1 MAGFRFKMKKKRKL
15 QAAITTIPELDKKKS
30 DPLQVE
36 GIDLKWWWWWCR
48 SSGHRSSEAGQ

>member
-15 QAAITTIPELDKKKS
+15 QAAITTIPELDEKKS

-36 GIDLKWWWWWCR
+36 GIDLRWWWWCR
-48 SSGHRSSEAGQ
+48 SSVHHSSTASQ